1 MYHVAMINPK
11 SSLVTSTPN
20 SILSIEPTSPASVSY
35 PDLQHNNRHLLK
47 HIEDRAIP
55 GNPSRFKISD
65 SHQDMSRAGKLAPEQ
80 LPVLFIKNLNYEVT
94 DGDLFKLFDP
104 DETGII
110 RQIRKGISVDTKG
123 TAYVVFWNAMDAKN
137 ALEKLNGFNF
147 QNRYLVVLWHQPE
160 KTLKMKESKE
170 DVQAR
175 QESLVPSS
183 SLSTASSST
192 INTTLASKKKPIP
205 AMSTKKSRPEDV
217 ARHARKVAL
226 TFVRGFLPQ
235 KPNKICVS

>member
-1 MYHVAMINPK
+1 
-11 SSLVTSTPN
+11 
-20 SILSIEPTSPASVSY
+20 
-35 PDLQHNNRHLLK
+35 
-47 HIEDRAIP
+47 
-55 GNPSRFKISD
+55 
-65 SHQDMSRAGKLAPEQ
+65 MSRAGKLAPEQ

-160 KTLKMKESKE
+160 KTLKSKD

-175 QESLVPSS
+175 QESLGQ
-183 SLSTASSST
+183 L
-192 INTTLASKKKPIP
+192 KKQYGI
-205 AMSTKKSRPEDV
+205 D
-217 ARHARKVAL
+217 
-226 TFVRGFLPQ
+226 
-235 KPNKICVS
+235 

>member
-1 MYHVAMINPK
+1 
-11 SSLVTSTPN
+11 
-20 SILSIEPTSPASVSY
+20 
-35 PDLQHNNRHLLK
+35 
-47 HIEDRAIP
+47 
-55 GNPSRFKISD
+55 
-65 SHQDMSRAGKLAPEQ
+65 MSRAGKLAPEQ

-110 RQIRKGISVDTKG
+110 RQIRKGISGDTKG

-160 KTLKMKESKE
+160 KTLKMKETKD

-183 SLSTASSST
+183 PSTSSST
-192 INTTLASKKKPIP
+192 TTTTSIKGRSLPVMMDKKKSKPD
-205 AMSTKKSRPEDV
+205 DV
-217 ARHARKVAL
+217 ARHARKAAL
-226 TFVRGFLPQ
+226 TFMRGFLSQ
-235 KPNKICVS
+235 KPNKISVS

>member
-1 MYHVAMINPK
+1 
-11 SSLVTSTPN
+11 
-20 SILSIEPTSPASVSY
+20 
-35 PDLQHNNRHLLK
+35 
-47 HIEDRAIP
+47 
-55 GNPSRFKISD
+55 
-65 SHQDMSRAGKLAPEQ
+65 MSRAGKLAPEQ

-160 KTLKMKESKE
+160 KTLRMKESKD

-175 QESLVPSS
+175 QESLDSYPHHVCSPVISS
-183 SLSTASSST
+183 FYQPPLQLQLQLHDDGVNQGKADSGD
-192 INTTLASKKKPIP
+192 
-205 AMSTKKSRPEDV
+205 E
-217 ARHARKVAL
+217 
-226 TFVRGFLPQ
+226 
-235 KPNKICVS
+235 

>member
-1 MYHVAMINPK
+1 M
-11 SSLVTSTPN
+11 TP
-20 SILSIEPTSPASVSY
+20 
-35 PDLQHNNRHLLK
+35 PD
-47 HIEDRAIP
+47 
-55 GNPSRFKISD
+55 
-65 SHQDMSRAGKLAPEQ
+65 
-80 LPVLFIKNLNYEVT
+80 YEVT

-160 KTLKMKESKE
+160 KTLKMKESKD
-170 DVQAR
+170 DVQGR

-183 SLSTASSST
+183 SPPSTSSSSST
-192 INTTLASKKKPIP
+192 TTTTSSIKGRPIP
-205 AMSTKKSRPEDV
+205 VMDRKKIKPDDV
-217 ARHARKVAL
+217 ASHARKAAL

-235 KPNKICVS
+235 KPSKISVS

>member
-1 MYHVAMINPK
+1 LNHVSCIG
-11 SSLVTSTPN
+11 L
-20 SILSIEPTSPASVSY
+20 Y
-35 PDLQHNNRHLLK
+35 PDPQPNIDYSLQYSRHPVNTRNIFSVHDL
-47 HIEDRAIP
+47 H
-55 GNPSRFKISD
+55 

-110 RQIRKGISVDTKG
+110 RQIRKGISGETKG

-175 QESLVPSS
+175 QESLGQ
-183 SLSTASSST
+183 L
-192 INTTLASKKKPIP
+192 KKQYGI
-205 AMSTKKSRPEDV
+205 D
-217 ARHARKVAL
+217 
-226 TFVRGFLPQ
+226 
-235 KPNKICVS
+235 

>member
-1 MYHVAMINPK
+1 
-11 SSLVTSTPN
+11 
-20 SILSIEPTSPASVSY
+20 
-35 PDLQHNNRHLLK
+35 
-47 HIEDRAIP
+47 
-55 GNPSRFKISD
+55 
-65 SHQDMSRAGKLAPEQ
+65 MSRAGKLAPEQ

-160 KTLKMKESKE
+160 KTLKMKESK
-170 DVQAR
+170 DDMQAR
-175 QESLVPSS
+175 QESLGQ
-183 SLSTASSST
+183 L
-192 INTTLASKKKPIP
+192 KKQYGI
-205 AMSTKKSRPEDV
+205 D
-217 ARHARKVAL
+217 
-226 TFVRGFLPQ
+226 
-235 KPNKICVS
+235 

>member
-1 MYHVAMINPK
+1 
-11 SSLVTSTPN
+11 
-20 SILSIEPTSPASVSY
+20 
-35 PDLQHNNRHLLK
+35 
-47 HIEDRAIP
+47 
-55 GNPSRFKISD
+55 
-65 SHQDMSRAGKLAPEQ
+65 MSRAGKLAPEQ

-110 RQIRKGISVDTKG
+110 RQIRKGISGETKG

-160 KTLKMKESKE
+160 KTLKMKESKD
-170 DVQAR
+170 DVQTR

-183 SLSTASSST
+183 SSTSSSST
-192 INTTLASKKKPIP
+192 TTTTSSIKGKPIP
-205 AMSTKKSRPEDV
+205 AMDKKKSKPDDV
-217 ARHARKVAL
+217 ARHARKAAL

-235 KPNKICVS
+235 RPTKISVS

>member
-1 MYHVAMINPK
+1 
-11 SSLVTSTPN
+11 
-20 SILSIEPTSPASVSY
+20 
-35 PDLQHNNRHLLK
+35 
-47 HIEDRAIP
+47 
-55 GNPSRFKISD
+55 
-65 SHQDMSRAGKLAPEQ
+65 MSRAGKLAPEQ

-110 RQIRKGISVDTKG
+110 RQIRKGISGETKG

-160 KTLKMKESKE
+160 KTLKMKESKD
-170 DVQAR
+170 DVQTR
-175 QESLVPSS
+175 QESLGQLKKQYIPSS
-183 SLSTASSST
+183 SSTSSGST
-192 INTTLASKKKPIP
+192 TTTRSSIKGKPIP
-205 AMSTKKSRPEDV
+205 VMDKKKSKPDDV
-217 ARHARKVAL
+217 ARHARKAAL

-235 KPNKICVS
+235 RPTKISVS

>member
-1 MYHVAMINPK
+1 
-11 SSLVTSTPN
+11 
-20 SILSIEPTSPASVSY
+20 
-35 PDLQHNNRHLLK
+35 
-47 HIEDRAIP
+47 
-55 GNPSRFKISD
+55 
-65 SHQDMSRAGKLAPEQ
+65 MSRAGKLAPEQ

-160 KTLKMKESKE
+160 KTLKMKESKD

-183 SLSTASSST
+183 PRSTSSSST
-192 INTTLASKKKPIP
+192 TSSITKKPIP
-205 AMSTKKSRPEDV
+205 VMDRKKSKPDHG
-217 ARHARKVAL
+217 ASHARKAAL
-226 TFVRGFLPQ
+226 TFVRGFLAQ
-235 KPNKICVS
+235 KPSKISVP

>member
-1 MYHVAMINPK
+1 MFVSKYNVLKIVSWLSGGGEGGYVQHD
-11 SSLVTSTPN
+11 STQGI
-20 SILSIEPTSPASVSY
+20 SILSRGRRGSKKWGTTPDRSVYGTGRRPLAFETHFPKLDTLELRLVHRLLPRSSA
-35 PDLQHNNRHLLK
+35 QHPL
-47 HIEDRAIP
+47 
-55 GNPSRFKISD
+55 PSSEATIVQLTRTPLSNHEFY

-110 RQIRKGISVDTKG
+110 RQIRKGISGETKG

-160 KTLKMKESKE
+160 KTLKMKESKD
-170 DVQAR
+170 DVHTR
-175 QESLVPSS
+175 QESLGQ
-183 SLSTASSST
+183 L
-192 INTTLASKKKPIP
+192 KKQYGI
-205 AMSTKKSRPEDV
+205 D
-217 ARHARKVAL
+217 
-226 TFVRGFLPQ
+226 
-235 KPNKICVS
+235 

>member
-1 MYHVAMINPK
+1 
-11 SSLVTSTPN
+11 
-20 SILSIEPTSPASVSY
+20 
-35 PDLQHNNRHLLK
+35 
-47 HIEDRAIP
+47 
-55 GNPSRFKISD
+55 
-65 SHQDMSRAGKLAPEQ
+65 MSRAGKLAPEQ

-175 QESLVPSS
+175 QESLGQLKKQYVPSS
-183 SLSTASSST
+183 PSISSSSA
-192 INTTLASKKKPIP
+192 TTTSSSSSIRGKPVLVMDKKK
-205 AMSTKKSRPEDV
+205 SKSDDV
-217 ARHARKVAL
+217 ARYARKAAV

-235 KPNKICVS
+235 KPNKISVS